1 MVTDVPPAVEPVDR
15 FRPVTRGARS
25 TTCKSVALIDCPLS
39 TEPMFHWPG
48 GIAVKYI
55 AEPLAATIIP
65 YVFIAWAIALASGDH
80 VLGMTKLDLSRKRSL
95 IRGRS
100 VPVRELAWCEAGK

>member
-1 MVTDVPPAVEPVDR
+1 MVTDVPPAVEPVVR

-25 TTCKSVALIDCPLS
+25 TTSKSVALIDCTCS
-39 TEPMFHWPG
+39 TEPMFHWLDGMP
-48 GIAVKYI
+48 VKYMS
-55 AEPLAATIIP
+55 EPLSATIIP

-80 VLGMTKLDLSRKRSL
+80 VLGMTKLDLSRKRSP